1 MGGSVVLSMDLTTAN
16 LAVKVVIEKA
26 EEMGG
31 KFSVAVLDGGVNLVA
46 FSRMDGGR
54 VGTIDVAMKKART
67 SALFELD
74 SGELG
79 KRTLPGQAVYGLEHS
94 NGGLITFPGGV
105 ALRTGS
111 GQFIGAIGVSGGT
124 VEADLEIARAAA
136 AAVAAL

>member
-1 MGGSVVLSMDLTTAN
+1 M
-16 LAVKVVIEKA
+16 E
-26 EEMGG
+26 G
-31 KFSVAVLDGGVNLVA
+31 KFSIAVLDAGVNLVA
-46 FSRMDGGR
+46 FRRMDGGR

-79 KRTLPGQAVYGLEHS
+79 KRTQPGQVVYGLEHS

-105 ALRTGS
+105 ALRSKTGK
-111 GQFIGAIGVSGGT
+111 FIGSIGVSGGT
-124 VEADLEIARAAA
+124 AEADLDIARAAA

>member
-26 EEMGG
+26 KEMGG

-79 KRTLPGQAVYGLEHS
+79 KRTQPGRVVYGLEHS

-105 ALRTGS
+105 ALRS
-111 GQFIGAIGVSGGT
+111 RAGQFIGSIGVSGGT